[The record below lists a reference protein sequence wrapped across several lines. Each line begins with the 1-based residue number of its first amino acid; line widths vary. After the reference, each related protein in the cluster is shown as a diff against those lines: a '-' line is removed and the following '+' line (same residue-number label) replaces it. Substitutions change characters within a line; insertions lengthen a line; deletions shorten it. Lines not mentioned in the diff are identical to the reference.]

1 MATTTKKAT
10 TPKKTDRPPMWNNV
24 KGIMW
29 LFAKEVNLK
38 KKSFMNFSTSVS
50 TKDENGDYI
59 NVYYDVMFKKNEA
72 PDVDEGRFQI
82 KIKKG
87 FLTVKQYSDGSVHP
101 AVMVLEYDPISDDE
115 DDEDE
120 DDEDLPF

>member
-10 TPKKTDRPPMWNNV
+10 TIKKADRPPMWNNV
-24 KGIMW
+24 RGIMY
-29 LFAKEVNLK
+29 LFAHEVNLK
-38 KKSFMNFSTSVS
+38 KNTFMNFSTSVS
-50 TKDENGDYI
+50 KKDENDGYLNI
-59 NVYYDVMFKKNEA
+59 YYDVMFKKNEA

-87 FLTVKQYSDGSVHP
+87 FLTVKTYSDGSVRP
-101 AVMVLEYDPISDDE
+101 AVMVLEYDPIFDDE

-120 DDEDLPF
+120 DDLPY